1 MVLLMNLQPL
11 SPEEIEAIRNTAP
24 WIKVL
29 GSGTLLTLVIA
40 LWKAF
45 GLYRRLDDVEKSLKE
60 LKDSGVMT
68 KTQHDVLQV
77 TCQRDVTAQIR
88 EHISDLRL
96 EWLKE
101 MSEIRESQSSIIGKL
116 DYIIEDRNN
125 RRENPR

>member
-1 MVLLMNLQPL
+1 MNLQPL

-45 GLYRRLDDVEKSLKE
+45 GLYRRLDDVEKGLKE
-60 LKDSGVMT
+60 LKDSGIMT

-77 TCQRDVTAQIR
+77 TCQRDVAAQIR

-96 EWLKE
+96 EWLRE

-125 RRENPR
+125 RRENLR